1 MTPAVTRAEFPAKH
15 RVLFQPAPYKVLW
28 GGRDGLKSWSIAR
41 ALLIMGATHK
51 LRFLCARETMQSLA
65 ESVHQLLS
73 DQIQSLGLSGSY
85 RVEKSRIVGTVD
97 HATGMYGSPLAVP
110 GPTEFVFAGLRH
122 NVTQI
127 KSYEGLDG
135 VWVEEANNVSKNS
148 WEVVLPTIRREG
160 SEIWVSFN
168 PELVTD
174 ETYKRFILMPPT
186 GAVVVKTTYRDNAWL
201 SGISQARI
209 ADLKTSDEATYLNVY
224 EGEPKSAIEGA
235 IFGAQMKAAT
245 AEGRVGAVPYNR
257 AHPVHTVWDLG
268 FGDPCA
274 IWFVQGYDGWF
285 NFIDFLEDNALE
297 IADYVVRLQNKAY
310 VYGTDWLPH
319 DGIDTIIHQKLGGQG
334 QLADKSMSIE
344 QLMRNAGRKPRIVP
358 KMLIA
363 DQLNA
368 ARTVFP
374 TCRFD
379 AVKCADGLQALRH
392 YQWPPL
398 SAEGVSQRKPLH
410 NWASHASSAF
420 MGAAV
425 ALRQPKAE
433 PPTRTERR
441 VPASPWS

>member
-1 MTPAVTRAEFPAKH
+1 VTPAVIRAEFPAKL
-15 RVLFQPAPYKVLW
+15 RVLFQPAPYKGLF
-28 GGRDGLKSWSIAR
+28 GGRDGMKSWSVAR
-41 ALLIMGATHK
+41 ALLLMGSQHK
-51 LRFLCARETMQSLA
+51 LRWLCARETMQSLA
-65 ESVHQLLS
+65 ESVHHLLA
-73 DQIQSLGLSGSY
+73 DQIVSLGLQDCY
-85 RVEKSRIVGTVD
+85 RVEKSRIVGTREM
-97 HATGMYGSPLAVP
+97 ATGMYGRPLAHP
-110 GPTEFVFAGLRH
+110 GVTEFVFAGLRH

-127 KSYEGLDG
+127 KSYEALDG
-135 VWVEEANNVSKNS
+135 VWIEEADNVSRDS
-148 WEVVLPTIRREG
+148 WTVVLPTIRTEG
-160 SEIWVSFN
+160 SEVWWTYN
-168 PELVTD
+168 PQLATD
-174 ETYKRFILMPPT
+174 YTHQFTMNPAP
-186 GAVVVKTTYRDNAWL
+186 GAVIVQTSYLDNPWL
-201 SGISQARI
+201 SEISKARI
-209 ADLKTSDEATYLNVY
+209 AHMYATDPATAAYVY
-224 EGEPKSAIEGA
+224 GGECKAAVEGA

-274 IWFVQGYDGWF
+274 IWFVQAYDGWF
-285 NFIDFLEDNALE
+285 NFIDYLEDNALE

-410 NWASHASSAF
+410 NFASHASSAF
-420 MGAAV
+420 CGAAV

-433 PPTRTERR
+433 PPARTERR
-441 VPASPWS
+441 LPASPWS